1 MATSAGGLLRTAAA
15 RHYVEHFPQTTVDA
29 AVSAQYGGRAPDLL
43 KLDVQGYGW
52 PNADVTYDIC
62 GLTRRPFDD
71 ALWKVDIIFIRQVTS

>member
-43 KLDVQGYGW
+43 KLDVQGYG
-52 PNADVTYDIC
+52 
-62 GLTRRPFDD
+62 
-71 ALWKVDIIFIRQVTS
+71 LWVLKGFEKSLPGIRVILAESTARLP